1 MISFRRKEDQRRRAW
16 TFRRIA
22 GRGLLYGVLLALVV
36 IFVLPLGWGI
46 LASLRDKNQ
55 GVLGPVI
62 PDSRWRRA
70 RLPH

>member
-1 MISFRRKEDQRRRAW
+1 MISVRRKRDQRRRPW

-55 GVLGPVI
+55 GVLGPAI
-62 PDSRWRRA
+62 PNPVHWEN
-70 RLPH
+70 